1 MTTLTPVPFSGTAVR
16 PVPLRQLAWV
26 AWRRNRAT
34 VLGLGGLLAA
44 LATYLVVTG
53 LQAHA
58 AYDDLG
64 SCVPPLTTDSCQIQ
78 WQSFMDAHG
87 ERGLLGPLLVLL
99 PGIVGAV
106 VGAPLI
112 GRELESGVFRYSWTQ
127 GVGRMRW
134 AAVIILPIT
143 VVTAALMGAV
153 GVLVTWRNAP
163 VADAGAVQR
172 LDSSTFP
179 TTGVAV
185 VGWTLLAL
193 SAGVLAGLLWRRV
206 VPAVATTF
214 AAWFGFAFLASLL
227 RPHLMTPLT
236 MTGELPVGSLEVSDH
251 WMKGGEQVSATEVA
265 SVLEKV
271 GVQMNEDGF
280 SAHVDP
286 GNPAPGDPITYLSE
300 HGYTQV
306 HSYQPD
312 SRYWPFQWIEFGLLV
327 LVSVALLGLAFWL
340 VRRRSA

>member
-1 MTTLTPVPFSGTAVR
+1 MTALAPAPASIGATR
-16 PVPLRQLAWV
+16 PVALRQLAWV

-53 LQAHA
+53 LQSHA

-64 SCVPPLTTDSCQIQ
+64 SCVPPIATDACRIR
-78 WQSFMDAHG
+78 WDSFVNSHG
-87 ERGLLGPLLVLL
+87 NRGLMGPLLLIL

-127 GVGRMRW
+127 GAGRMRW
-134 AAVIILPIT
+134 AVAVTIPI
-143 VVTAALMGAV
+143 VVLTAALMGLL
-153 GVLVTWRNAP
+153 GTLITWHNVP
-163 VADAGAVQR
+163 MVDAGSTQR

-185 VGWTLLAL
+185 VGWTLLGL
-193 SAGVLAGLLWRRV
+193 SVGVLAGLLWRRV
-206 VPAVATTF
+206 IPAVATSF
-214 AAWFGFAFLASLL
+214 AAWFGLAYVSSLV
-227 RPHLMTPLT
+227 RPHLLTPLT
-236 MTGELPVGSLEVSDH
+236 TGGEPPARSLDIADH
-251 WMKGGEQVSATEVA
+251 WMKGGARVSASEVS

-271 GVQMNEDGF
+271 GVQMNGDGF
-280 SAHVDP
+280 SAHVDK
-286 GNPAPGDPITYLSE
+286 GGTAPTDPISYLSQ
-300 HGYTQV
+300 HGYTDV
-306 HSYQPD
+306 HTYQPD
-312 SRYWPFQWIEFGLLV
+312 SRFWTFQWIELGWLV
-327 LVSVALLGLAFWL
+327 LVSVALLSLTFWL